1 VTSDW
6 AAPLILTGRHIR
18 LEPLDPVRH
27 AAPMFAHFDERVT
40 QFLAHGG
47 NPIASADDL
56 RAHLAEINALPNR
69 RNWAV
74 IMLADGAVAGRASF
88 ADISVVNR
96 WVEIGTMLMA
106 PFWGGMANPESKL
119 LLMTRAF
126 DALGCNRVHFKVDA
140 RNDRSIG
147 SMLKLGAVNEGT
159 LRQYQ
164 IRADGYVRDS
174 VMFSVLKDEWP
185 GVRAKLAERVSAS
198 G

>member
-1 VTSDW
+1 M
-6 AAPLILTGRHIR
+6 TGRHIR
-18 LEPLDPVRH
+18 LEALDADAH
-27 AAPMFAHFDERVT
+27 AGPMFAHFDERVT

-47 NPIASADDL
+47 KPIASADDL
-56 RAHLAEINALPNR
+56 HAHLAEINALPNR

-74 IMLADGAVAGRASF
+74 VMLADGAVAGRASF
-88 ADISVVNR
+88 SDISAANK

-126 DALGCNRVHFKVDA
+126 DELGCNRVHFKVDA
-140 RNDRSIG
+140 RNARSIG
-147 SMLKLGAVNEGT
+147 SMQKLGAVNEGT

-185 GVRAKLAERVSAS
+185 GVRARLVERL
-198 G
+198 GR